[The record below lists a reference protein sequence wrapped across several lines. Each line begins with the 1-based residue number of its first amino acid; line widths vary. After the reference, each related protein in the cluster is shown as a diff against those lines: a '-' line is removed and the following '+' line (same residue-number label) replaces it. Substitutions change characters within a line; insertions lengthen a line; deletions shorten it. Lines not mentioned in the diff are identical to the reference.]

1 MGKPAAIF
9 DFDGTLTSS
18 HVWTG
23 FQKYYFGHKK
33 KRRLII
39 SSFLLSHSL
48 LWLLSKYKLFNEA
61 RCMLMWAEDFSTIL
75 KGLSKQEASEAFQWV
90 VDNYILTTLQ
100 QDVVDILNKHKRS
113 GHVVIIASGASSELL
128 EILGQ
133 KLGVSNVVGT
143 KLEVIDGRYTGR
155 TIKPACFGENKVK
168 LLEEYIGQNGLEIDL
183 PSSFAYADS
192 VFDIPLLKLV
202 GNPVATYPDKNLR
215 QFARHNSWQILP

>member
-1 MGKPAAIF
+1 MSKPAAIF
-9 DFDGTLTSS
+9 DFDGTLTRG

-33 KRRLII
+33 KRRLIM
-39 SSFLLSHSL
+39 SSFLLPHSF
-48 LWLLSKYKLFNEA
+48 LWLLSKHKLFNEA
-61 RCMLMWAEDFSTIL
+61 RCMLMWAEDFSAIF
-75 KGLSKQEASEAFQWV
+75 KGLSKKEVSEAFQWV
-90 VDNYILTTLQ
+90 VDNYLIGMLQ
-100 QDVVDILNKHKRS
+100 QDIVDILNQHKRS
-113 GHVVIIASGASSELL
+113 GHIVLIASGASSELL
-128 EILGQ
+128 EIIGQ
-133 KLGVSNVVGT
+133 ELGVHNVVGT

-202 GNPVATYPDKNLR
+202 GNPVATYPDENLR
-215 QFARHNSWQILP
+215 QFARHNGWQILP

>member
-1 MGKPAAIF
+1 M
-9 DFDGTLTSS
+9 
-18 HVWTG
+18 
-23 FQKYYFGHKK
+23 
-33 KRRLII
+33 
-39 SSFLLSHSL
+39 SSFLLPHLL
-48 LWLLSKYKLFNEA
+48 LWLLSKYKLFSQE
-61 RCMLMWAEDFSTIL
+61 RCMVKWAEDFSVIF
-75 KGLSKQEASEAFQWV
+75 KGLSKKEVSEAFQWV
-90 VDNYILTTLQ
+90 VDKYLIGMLQ

-128 EILGQ
+128 EIIGQ
-133 KLGVSNVVGT
+133 KLGVSNVIGT

-202 GNPVATYPDKNLR
+202 GNPVATYPDENLR
-215 QFARHNSWQILP
+215 QFARHNGWQILP